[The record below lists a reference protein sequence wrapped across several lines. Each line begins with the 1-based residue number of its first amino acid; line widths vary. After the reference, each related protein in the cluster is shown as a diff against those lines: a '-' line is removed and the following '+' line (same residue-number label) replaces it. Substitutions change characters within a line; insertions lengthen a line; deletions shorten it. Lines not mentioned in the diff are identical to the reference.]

1 MSLLERAQDIDR
13 RWIYLLTWVF
23 VLFPLLNPLGLPVP
37 IGRESRN
44 WKNYID
50 NIPNDSVII
59 FSMDYPVTG
68 MPELFPMTISTMHHL
83 WTLAPAKNLKIVVIS
98 FSNQGPLI
106 FDTLLD
112 VIGDP
117 ASRYGVEYGVDWIE
131 LGWIPGG
138 EIGMAAFATDVWG
151 QAPRDYLED
160 RPLLEYPMMEN
171 IRTAED
177 VDLVVGILATGW
189 EEWLRQWNTPYGV
202 PFIFG
207 IFGVGAPMM
216 APYIE
221 SGQVSAFLPG
231 MTASAE
237 YEILIDEPRLAAAA
251 SDALSMSHLLIIL
264 LVLIGNVAF
273 FASGGKKKP

>member
-1 MSLLERAQDIDR
+1 MA
-13 RWIYLLTWVF
+13 WVF
-23 VLFPLLNPLGLPVP
+23 VLFPLLNPMGLPVP
-37 IGRESRN
+37 IGRDSRN

-50 NIPNDSVII
+50 DIPNDSVII
-59 FSMDYPVTG
+59 FSMDYGVSG
-68 MPELFPMTISTMHHL
+68 MPELFPMSISTMHHL

-98 FSNQGPLI
+98 FWNQGPLV

-112 VIGDP
+112 VMGDP

-138 EIGMAAFATDVWG
+138 ETGMAAFATDIWG

-177 VDLVVGILATGW
+177 VDLVMDFAAGQSGVEL
-189 EEWLRQWNTPYGV
+189 LRQWNTPYGV
-202 PFIFG
+202 PLIVG
-207 IFGVGAPMM
+207 VTGVGAPGV
-216 APYIE
+216 APYLE
-221 SGQVSAFLPG
+221 SGQISAFMPG
-231 MTASAE
+231 MTASVE
-237 YEILIDEPRLAAAA
+237 YEILIDEPGLAAAA
-251 SDALSMSHLLIIL
+251 SDALSMSHLLIVL

-273 FASGGKKKP
+273 FASGGTKKP

>member
-23 VLFPLLNPLGLPVP
+23 VLFPLVNPLGLPVP
-37 IGRESRN
+37 IGRDSRN

-59 FSMDYPVTG
+59 FSMDYGVST
-68 MPELFPMTISTMHHL
+68 MPELFPMTSSTMHHL
-83 WTLAPAKNLKIVVIS
+83 WTLTPAKNLKIVVIS

-112 VIGDP
+112 VMGDP

-131 LGWIPGG
+131 LGWIPGL
-138 EIGMAAFATDVWG
+138 EIGMAAFANDIWG

-177 VDLVVGILATGW
+177 VDLVVSFMAGKP
-189 EEWLRQWNTPYGV
+189 EEWLRQWNTPYSV
-202 PFIFG
+202 PFIVG
-207 IFGVGAPMM
+207 ILGVGAPMI
-216 APYIE
+216 APYMD
-221 SGQVSAFLPG
+221 SGQISAFLPG
-231 MTASAE
+231 MAASVE
-237 YEILIDEPRLAAAA
+237 YEILIDEPGLAAAA
-251 SDALSMSHLLIIL
+251 SDALSMSHLLIVL

-273 FASGGKKKP
+273 FASGGTKKT

>member
-1 MSLLERAQDIDR
+1 MA
-13 RWIYLLTWVF
+13 WVF

-37 IGRESRN
+37 IGRDSRN

-50 NIPNDSVII
+50 DIPNDSVII
-59 FSMDYPVTG
+59 FSLDYGVSA

-98 FSNQGPLI
+98 FWNQGPLV

-131 LGWIPGG
+131 LGWIPGL
-138 EIGMAAFATDVWG
+138 EIGMAAFANDVWG

-177 VDLVVGILATGW
+177 VDLVVGIMASKW

-202 PFIFG
+202 PFIVG
-207 IFGVGAPMM
+207 IPGVGAPGV
-216 APYIE
+216 APYLE
-221 SGQVSAFLPG
+221 SGQISAFLPG
-231 MTASAE
+231 LTASVE
-237 YEILIDEPRLAAAA
+237 YEILIDEPGLAAAA
-251 SDALSMSHLLIIL
+251 SDALSMSHLLIVL

-273 FASGGKKKP
+273 FASGGTKKH